1 MGVEKNPPH
10 VALKLSDVFATDKKP
25 PQASAQHQQSSNP
38 NDEESTEKSK
48 NILNKYRVTK
58 LNNGEFNNI
67 YVKNEFF
74 KDRAK
79 TNELRQP
86 NWEVKA
92 LPKGGE
98 DSTNGDHPVKDGK
111 EEDPQK
117 KINSSVKLCRRKIHK
132 QSNLLMSNGTIGLV
146 VHNGVM
152 CLSMKGQQCFVITS
166 AKNAF
171 NVLDPHKLRKA
182 YTSEHYPE
190 DIQNL
195 YCANGYVYVIF
206 RKKVYKVNESGGKK
220 IFSLED
226 DLHSIVNILTVC
238 DYLLTYSK
246 KEIVIWNDAHKEGCD
261 SDGFVSDAGSEVG
274 RGEEVPSEEKAS
286 KKGEGETPDV
296 DKTANEGEGETPD
309 VDKTAKGGDT
319 PLAGDATLR
328 GCPNEKRH
336 LFKRILLFDDHSD
349 VEIRSV
355 IHPPGYINKVII
367 LTSEN
372 KIYLYNVNK
381 EKIIHEYSAL
391 QSIHLSSEK
400 DVKVITLTTKKDQLC
415 VVTSTNELHIINTER
430 DELVYSK
437 NIHMNEDKIT
447 CVQFYNYSFNGESMS
462 VILVGTQLGK
472 VIMIDPNSSN
482 YFILRDAHDCVKAIL
497 IPPQS
502 GGYLFTVG
510 QRDNKINLLNLHK
523 STFTLD
529 VMKRRN
535 SCVGRINNVKYLD
548 DEKFKIIVSANE
560 GNKREGNLYILNP
573 HCPEQNKDFSWNKKI
588 NLIDRTIIDFDINPN
603 RHYDWNNIL
612 VCVRDSPRVYLASS
626 YKKVIDNVFLALPN
640 DIISGASK
648 ERMQRRGK
656 GAAKGRGQGV
666 EPRAD
671 DDKPNGVR
679 EGLFDWIHNLSNQ
692 AQQSPRESKEEEYK
706 IFEDYNEHHSDLEE
720 DQKEIGRRR
729 KSATSVLISTCGHIG
744 IVGYSDGEIHS
755 FNMQSATYKNE
766 YKLNKYSFKSKAHLN
781 GDILKL
787 YRYGISNFVSAS
799 NSKEDLYLRVWN
811 IYTSELIYSYCI
823 RKEYLN
829 SGHYKRNP
837 NGDEVTI
844 ASFYHFNILTVVCLS
859 NNHTVILDIE
869 QKCITRKFDF
879 AYAVTNATFSADN
892 RLILF
897 ALKNKTLLL
906 YEIISNTFIDYLRFK
921 SHITSM
927 VYNDVYL
934 FTAHSDAE
942 NYLYSFT
949 NKNLFNSNNYVVNDY
964 RSFGAFLMEELSD
977 GESSNGCREPSVGKL
992 IGMDCDVEDECPNGR
1007 DTLPGDS
1014 SGKPHS
1020 ETIHDGPLNSA
1031 QSIEPY
1037 KSSEKQINKNLL
1049 TMSGF
1054 SMSKI
1059 AYIIFLDK
1067 IKEKC
1072 RVQES
1077 VKKNEEI
1084 PFFLSAQLDRN
1095 VEYAEGRELQFLQNI
1110 TKGEEAVDKAVDEAV
1125 DDVVDEA
1132 VDEAVDEVVDEAGD
1146 NVADE
1151 AVDKV
1156 ADVADNAP
1164 DEERNQVDAP
1174 GDGHAK
1180 PKAKPRKTKNNKNRH
1195 ITKVD
1200 KIEMPISKLQEML
1213 AQNED
1218 SYINVLKYLMGL
1230 SPSGVHFNILCLSSR
1245 DELENMMNFFIYHV
1259 KTNDNIDLIQA
1270 YIFIFLKA
1278 HGKKLLKT
1286 KDKKLRNTT
1295 EVLLQEIQASWSNI
1309 NFLFESVIFF
1319 IKFLTN
1325 IQLE

>member
-1 MGVEKNPPH
+1 MGVEKNAPH
-10 VALKLSDVFATDKKP
+10 VALKLSDVFASEKKP
-25 PQASAQHQQSSNP
+25 AQAYLQHQQSKKP
-38 NDEESTEKSK
+38 NNEESIEKSK

-58 LNNGEFNNI
+58 LNNGELNNI

-74 KDRAK
+74 KDRARVNGMGKPNRAVK
-79 TNELRQP
+79 TS
-86 NWEVKA
+86 
-92 LPKGGE
+92 PKGG
-98 DSTNGDHPVKDGK
+98 DDYTNGD
-111 EEDPQK
+111 EEDTK
-117 KINSSVKLCRRKIHK
+117 EGIDSSFKFDRRKIHK
-132 QSNLLMSNGTIGLV
+132 QSNLLMSTGTIGLV
-146 VHNGVM
+146 VHNGIM

-171 NVLDPHKLRKA
+171 YVLDPHKLRKA
-182 YTSEHYPE
+182 YASEHYPE

-226 DLHSIVNILTVC
+226 DVHTIVNILTVY

-246 KEIVIWNDAHKEGCD
+246 KEIVIWNDVHKEGCD
-261 SDGFVSDAGSEVG
+261 DDGFVSDSCSETG
-274 RGEEVPSEEKAS
+274 QGEDASYQEKAEKEGEEAPVP
-286 KKGEGETPDV
+286 
-296 DKTANEGEGETPD
+296 
-309 VDKTAKGGDT
+309 GDT
-319 PLAGDATLR
+319 TMS
-328 GCPNEKRH
+328 GCPNGKKH

-372 KIYLYNVNK
+372 KIYLYNINK

-391 QSIHLSSEK
+391 RSVTLGSEK
-400 DVKVITLTTKKDQLC
+400 NVKIMTLTTKKDQLC
-415 VVTSTNELHIINTER
+415 IVTSTNELYIVDMER

-437 NIHMNEDKIT
+437 NVHMNEDKIT
-447 CVQFYNYSFNGESMS
+447 CVQFYDYTCNSESMS
-462 VILVGTQLGK
+462 VILVGTELGK
-472 VIMIDPNSSN
+472 IIMIDLNSSN

-497 IPPQS
+497 IPPQ

-510 QRDNKINLLNLHK
+510 QSDNKINLLNLHK

-535 SCVGRINNVKYLD
+535 SCVGFINNVKYLD
-548 DEKFKIIVSANE
+548 DEKFKIVVSANE
-560 GNKREGNLYILNP
+560 ANKREGNLYIINP

-603 RHYDWNNIL
+603 RHYDWNNML
-612 VCVRDSPRVYLASS
+612 VCVRDCPRVYLASS
-626 YKKVIDNVFLALPN
+626 YKKIIENVFLSLPG
-640 DIISGASK
+640 DVISGNSK
-648 ERMQRRGK
+648 ERMMRGGGK
-656 GAAKGRGQGV
+656 GASKRRGQGV
-666 EPRAD
+666 DTQAHND
-671 DDKPNGVR
+671 PNGVK
-679 EGLFDWIHNLSNQ
+679 EGLFQWIHNLSKH
-692 AQQSPRESKEEEYK
+692 AQEGPSEFKEEEYK
-706 IFEDYNEHHSDLEE
+706 IYDHYNENGDFEN
-720 DQKEIGRRR
+720 DQGEMGKRR

-744 IVGYSDGEIHS
+744 IVGYNDGEIHS
-755 FNMQSATYKNE
+755 FNMQSATYRNE
-766 YKLNKYSFKSKAHLN
+766 YKVNKYSFKSKAHLN

-823 RKEYLN
+823 KKEYLN
-829 SGHYKRNP
+829 SPQYKSNH
-837 NGDEVTI
+837 NDCDVSI
-844 ASFYHFNILTVVCLS
+844 ASFYHFNMLTVVCLS
-859 NNHTVILDIE
+859 NNHTIVLDIE
-869 QKCITRKFDF
+869 QKSITRRFDF

-897 ALKNKTLLL
+897 ALKNNTILV
-906 YEIISNTFIDYLRFK
+906 YEIISNTFIDYLLFK
-921 SHITSM
+921 SEITSM

-934 FTAHSDAE
+934 YTAHRAVE

-949 NKNLFNSNNYVVNDY
+949 NKNLFNSNNFVVNDY
-964 RSFGAFLMEELSD
+964 RSFDAILMEELSD
-977 GESSNGCREPSVGKL
+977 GESTLTYPEPTVAEL
-992 IGMDCDVEDECPNGR
+992 IGMNCDVDDEYLNGSA
-1007 DTLPGDS
+1007 TLAGDS
-1014 SGKPHS
+1014 STKTHS
-1020 ETIHDGPLNSA
+1020 ETNHKGTLKSA
-1031 QSIEPY
+1031 QLIEPY

-1054 SMSKI
+1054 TMSKI

-1067 IKEKC
+1067 IKENC

-1077 VKKNEEI
+1077 VKKNEQI
-1084 PFFLSAQLDRN
+1084 PFFLSAQMDKN
-1095 VEYAEGRELQFLQNI
+1095 IEYAEGKELEFLQNI
-1110 TKGEEAVDKAVDEAV
+1110 TKDKADAEEEETA
-1125 DDVVDEA
+1125 ER
-1132 VDEAVDEVVDEAGD
+1132 DEVVDEVEGE
-1146 NVADE
+1146 VADE
-1151 AVDKV
+1151 VVEEVGDEVGDKV
-1156 ADVADNAP
+1156 DDTVADEVE
-1164 DEERNQVDAP
+1164 DTGDNQVDSP

-1180 PKAKPRKTKNNKNRH
+1180 TKGKPRKTKNNKNRH

-1200 KIEMPISKLQEML
+1200 KIEMPMSKLQELL

-1230 SPSGVHFNILCLSSR
+1230 SPSGVHFNILCLSSK

-1278 HGKKLLKT
+1278 HGKKLLKM

>member
-10 VALKLSDVFATDKKP
+10 VALKLSDVFAAEKKS
-25 PQASAQHQQSSNP
+25 PQENPQKHQHRNQPSN
-38 NDEESTEKSK
+38 EESAEKSK

-58 LNNGEFNNI
+58 LNNGEIKNI

-74 KDRAK
+74 KGSSRFRVNGLKQENLVVRSA
-79 TNELRQP
+79 
-86 NWEVKA
+86 
-92 LPKGGE
+92 PKGGD
-98 DSTNGDHPVKDGK
+98 DSTNGDPAKDGN
-111 EEDPQK
+111 EEDAQEQ
-117 KINSSVKLCRRKIHK
+117 IDDSVKFDRRKIHK
-132 QSNLLMSNGTIGLV
+132 QSNLLMSNGTIGLI
-146 VHNGVM
+146 VHNGIM

-171 NVLDPHKLRKA
+171 YVLDPHKLRKA

-226 DLHSIVNILTVC
+226 DLHNIVNILTVY

-246 KEIVIWNDAHKEGCD
+246 KEIVIWNDVHKEGCD
-261 SDGFVSDAGSEVG
+261 SDGFVSDSCSEVG
-274 RGEEVPSEEKAS
+274 QGDEWGEENPDQEKSAKEGQDSFIEEKAAM
-286 KKGEGETPDV
+286 EVQDAPLT
-296 DKTANEGEGETPD
+296 
-309 VDKTAKGGDT
+309 GDT
-319 PLAGDATLR
+319 TLSDS
-328 GCPNEKRH
+328 PNVRKH
-336 LFKRILLFDDHSD
+336 LFKRILLFDDNSD

-372 KIYLYNVNK
+372 KIYLYNINK
-381 EKIIHEYSAL
+381 EKIIHQYSSF
-391 QSIHLSSEK
+391 QSVNLKSEK
-400 DVKVITLTTKKDQLC
+400 NVKFMTLTTKKDELC
-415 VVTSTNELHIINTER
+415 IVTSTNELYIIHTER

-437 NIHMNEDKIT
+437 NVHMYEDKIT
-447 CVQFYNYSFNGESMS
+447 CVQFYNYTLNGESVS
-462 VILVGTQLGK
+462 IILVGTELGK
-472 VIMIDPNSSN
+472 IIMIDSNSSN

-497 IPPQS
+497 IPPQ
-502 GGYLFTVG
+502 GGYIFTVG
-510 QRDNKINLLNLHK
+510 QRDNKINLFNLHK
-523 STFTLD
+523 ATFTLNI
-529 VMKRRN
+529 MKKRN
-535 SCVGRINNVKYLD
+535 SCVGFINNIKYLD
-548 DEKFKIIVSANE
+548 DEKFKIVVSANE
-560 GNKREGNLYILNP
+560 QNKREGNLYIINP

-612 VCVRDSPRVYLASS
+612 VCVRDSQRVYLASS
-626 YKKVIDNVFLALPN
+626 YKKTIDNVFLALPG
-640 DIISGASK
+640 DVISGDSK
-648 ERMQRRGK
+648 KHIQSRGK
-656 GAAKGRGQGV
+656 GGAKKTGQGV
-666 EPRAD
+666 ELQGD
-671 DDKPNGVR
+671 DPNGVR
-679 EGLFDWIHNLSNQ
+679 EGLFGWIHNLSNHTQ
-692 AQQSPRESKEEEYK
+692 EGPSESKGEEYK
-706 IFEDYNEHHSDLEE
+706 IFEDYNQQGDLEQDE
-720 DQKEIGRRR
+720 GKMGRRR

-744 IVGYSDGEIHS
+744 IVGYNDGEIHS
-755 FNMQSATYKNE
+755 FNMQSATYRNE
-766 YKLNKYSFKSKAHLN
+766 YKVNKYSFKSKAHLN

-829 SGHYKRNP
+829 SGHFKSNQK
-837 NGDEVTI
+837 NDEVTI
-844 ASFYHFNILTVVCLS
+844 GSFYHFNILTVVCLS

-869 QKCITRKFDF
+869 QKSITRRFDF

-897 ALKNKTLLL
+897 ALKNKTILV
-906 YEIISNTFIDYLRFK
+906 YEIISNTFIDYLLFK
-921 SHITSM
+921 SDITSM

-934 FTAHSDAE
+934 YTAHSAVE

-949 NKNLFNSNNYVVNDY
+949 NKNLFNNNNYVVNDY
-964 RSFGAFLMEELSD
+964 RSFGAFLMEELYD
-977 GESSNGCREPSVGKL
+977 GESTINYPEPTVGEL
-992 IGMDCDVEDECPNGR
+992 IGMDCDVDDEYLNGN
-1007 DTLPGDS
+1007 TTGVGDS
-1014 SGKPHS
+1014 SSNTHPMTNHKGTLK
-1020 ETIHDGPLNSA
+1020 SA
-1031 QSIEPY
+1031 HLIEPY

-1049 TMSGF
+1049 TMSGV

-1067 IKEKC
+1067 IKENC
-1072 RVQES
+1072 RIQES

-1084 PFFLSAQLDRN
+1084 PFFLSAQMDKN
-1095 VEYAEGRELQFLQNI
+1095 IEYADGKELEFLQNI
-1110 TKGEEAVDKAVDEAV
+1110 TKGMTDAEEEEAAERDEVVADTINEAVANTIDEVAANTIDEAV
-1125 DDVVDEA
+1125 A
-1132 VDEAVDEVVDEAGD
+1132 NTIDEVVEQVGNKED
-1146 NVADE
+1146 
-1151 AVDKV
+1151 
-1156 ADVADNAP
+1156 
-1164 DEERNQVDAP
+1164 NQVDIP
-1174 GDGHAK
+1174 GDGHAN
-1180 PKAKPRKTKNNKNRH
+1180 PTEKPRKTKNNKNRH

-1200 KIEMPISKLQEML
+1200 KIEMPMSKLQEML
-1213 AQNED
+1213 AQDED

-1230 SPSGVHFNILCLSSR
+1230 SPSGVHFNILCLSSKE
-1245 DELENMMNFFIYHV
+1245 ELENMMNFFIYHV

-1270 YIFIFLKA
+1270 YILIFLKA
-1278 HGKKLLKT
+1278 HGKKLLKM

-1295 EVLLQEIQASWSNI
+1295 EVLLQEIQSSWSNI

>member
-10 VALKLSDVFATDKKP
+10 VGLKLSDVFASEKK
-25 PQASAQHQQSSNP
+25 SAQGNPPHQQSSKP
-38 NDEESTEKSK
+38 NNEESTEKSK

-58 LNNGEFNNI
+58 LNNGEHNNI

-74 KDRAK
+74 KGSGVRV
-79 TNELRQP
+79 NGLRQP
-86 NWEVKA
+86 NWAVKTP
-92 LPKGGE
+92 PKGGDDNCTNE
-98 DSTNGDHPVKDGK
+98 DPAKDGNEGDTQEIFDSPAK
-111 EEDPQK
+111 F
-117 KINSSVKLCRRKIHK
+117 VRRKIHK

-171 NVLDPHKLRKA
+171 YVLDPHKLRKA

-226 DLHSIVNILTVC
+226 DLHNIVNILSVY

-246 KEIVIWNDAHKEGCD
+246 KEIVIWNDVHKEGCD
-261 SDGFVSDAGSEVG
+261 SDGFVSDSCSDVG
-274 RGEEVPSEEKAS
+274 QGDEWGEENPDEGEDAMDGKDASYEEKAS
-286 KKGEGETPDV
+286 IEGEEAPLSG
-296 DKTANEGEGETPD
+296 DKTL
-309 VDKTAKGGDT
+309 GGS
-319 PLAGDATLR
+319 
-328 GCPNEKRH
+328 PNVKKH

-349 VEIRSV
+349 VEIRCV
-355 IHPPGYINKVII
+355 LHPAGYINKVII

-372 KIYLYNVNK
+372 KIYLYNINK

-391 QSIHLSSEK
+391 QGVNLRSEK
-400 DVKVITLTTKKDQLC
+400 NIKIMTLTSKKDQLC
-415 VVTSTNELHIINTER
+415 IVTSTNELYIIDTER

-437 NIHMNEDKIT
+437 NVHMNEDKIT
-447 CVQFYNYSFNGESMS
+447 CVQFYNYTLNGESVS
-462 VILVGTQLGK
+462 VILVGTELGK
-472 VIMIDPNSSN
+472 IIMIDSNSSN
-482 YFILRDAHDCVKAIL
+482 YFILREAHDCVKAIL
-497 IPPQS
+497 IPPQ

-523 STFTLD
+523 ATFTLD

-535 SCVGRINNVKYLD
+535 SCVGFINNVKYLD
-548 DEKFKIIVSANE
+548 DEKFKIVVSANE
-560 GNKREGNLYILNP
+560 ANKREGNLYIINP

-612 VCVRDSPRVYLASS
+612 ICVRDCTRVYLASS
-626 YKKVIDNVFLALPN
+626 YKKIIDNVFLALPG
-640 DIISGASK
+640 DVISGDNK
-648 ERMQRRGK
+648 ERMRKSAK
-656 GAAKGRGQGV
+656 GAAKGRTQTV
-666 EPRAD
+666 ESQRD
-671 DDKPNGVR
+671 DPNGVR
-679 EGLFDWIHNLSNQ
+679 EGLFGWIHNLSNKT
-692 AQQSPRESKEEEYK
+692 QQSPSESKEEEYK
-706 IFEDYNEHHSDLEE
+706 IFEDYNEHGDLEQ
-720 DQKEIGRRR
+720 DQVQMGRRI

-755 FNMQSATYKNE
+755 FNMQSATYRNE
-766 YKLNKYSFKSKAHLN
+766 YKVNKYSFKSKAHLN

-811 IYTSELIYSYCI
+811 IYTSELMYSYCI

-829 SGHYKRNP
+829 TGQCKINRN
-837 NGDEVTI
+837 NDEVTI

-859 NNHTVILDIE
+859 NNHTIILDIE
-869 QKCITRKFDF
+869 QKSITRKFDF

-897 ALKNKTLLL
+897 ALKNKTILV
-906 YEIISNTFIDYLRFK
+906 YEIISNTFIDYLLFK
-921 SHITSM
+921 SDVTSM

-934 FTAHSDAE
+934 YTAHSAAE

-949 NKNLFNSNNYVVNDY
+949 NKNLFNNNNYVVNDY
-964 RSFGAFLMEELSD
+964 RSFGAFLMEESSD
-977 GESSNGCREPSVGKL
+977 GESTPKCSEPTVGEL
-992 IGMDCDVEDECPNGR
+992 IGMDCDVDDEYLNGNV
-1007 DTLPGDS
+1007 TQAGDS
-1014 SGKPHS
+1014 SSKPHS
-1020 ETIHDGPLNSA
+1020 QTNHMRTLKSTH
-1031 QSIEPY
+1031 QIEPY

-1067 IKEKC
+1067 IKENC
-1072 RVQES
+1072 RVQEN

-1084 PFFLSAQLDRN
+1084 PFFLSAQMDKN
-1095 VEYAEGRELQFLQNI
+1095 IEYADGKELEFLQNI
-1110 TKGEEAVDKAVDEAV
+1110 TKGMTDAEEEAAEG
-1125 DDVVDEA
+1125 
-1132 VDEAVDEVVDEAGD
+1132 DEVVD
-1146 NVADE
+1146 
-1151 AVDKV
+1151 
-1156 ADVADNAP
+1156 DVADQAA
-1164 DEERNQVDAP
+1164 DEVTDDVEDKEDTQVDTP

-1180 PKAKPRKTKNNKNRH
+1180 PKEKPRKTKNNKNRH

-1200 KIEMPISKLQEML
+1200 KIEMPMSKLQEML

-1230 SPSGVHFNILCLSSR
+1230 SPSGVHFNILCLSSK

-1270 YIFIFLKA
+1270 YVFIFLKA
-1278 HGKKLLKT
+1278 HGKKLLKM